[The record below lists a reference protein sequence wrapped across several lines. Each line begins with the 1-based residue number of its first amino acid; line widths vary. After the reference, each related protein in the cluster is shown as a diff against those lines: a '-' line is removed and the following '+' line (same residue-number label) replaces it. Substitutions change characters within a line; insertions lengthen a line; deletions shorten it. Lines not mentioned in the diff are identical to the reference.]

1 MTGPKSRREFGASG
15 SYERDESDA
24 ERFDRNWI
32 ELLQE
37 LRVMQMGTQIMTA
50 FLMTLPFH
58 SAFGDLSDFQVV
70 VYVVLLVSA
79 ALVTGLL
86 MVPVA
91 IHRRFFQR
99 RVKQRTVR
107 YGHRVVRIST
117 LAVGLVISL
126 AVFFV
131 VDVALHRTAALWIG
145 GGVLLAG
152 LFMLLVLPMMLR
164 PRS

>member
-1 MTGPKSRREFGASG
+1 MERPKKRRGAEPDVH
-15 SYERDESDA
+15 YERDESAA
-24 ERFDRNWI
+24 ERLDRNWL

-37 LRVMQMGTQIMTA
+37 LRVMQTGSQIMTA
-50 FLMTLPFH
+50 FLLTLPFH
-58 SAFGDLSDFQVV
+58 SSFKDLGDFQVG

-107 YGHRVVRIST
+107 YGHRVVRIAT
-117 LAVGLVISL
+117 LAVGFVISL

-131 VDVALHRTAALWIG
+131 VDVALDIEAAWWIG
-145 GGVLLAG
+145 GGVFAVV
-152 LFMLLVLPMMLR
+152 LFMLLILPTMLR
-164 PRS
+164 PRP

>member
-1 MTGPKSRREFGASG
+1 MKPPKRRRGPDPDGR
-15 SYERDESDA
+15 YERDESA
-24 ERFDRNWI
+24 AQRFDRNWL
-32 ELLQE
+32 ELIQE
-37 LRVMQMGTQIMTA
+37 LRVMQTGSQIMIA

-58 SAFGDLSDFQVV
+58 AAFGDLSVFQVR
-70 VYVVLLVSA
+70 VYTVLLVSA

-107 YGHRVVRIST
+107 YGHRVVRVST
-117 LAVGLVISL
+117 LAVGFVVSL

-131 VDVALHRTAALWIG
+131 VDVALDRVSAWWIG
-145 GGVLLAG
+145 GGVFAG
-152 LFMLLVLPMMLR
+152 VLFMLLILPMMLR
-164 PRS
+164 PKP

>member
-1 MTGPKSRREFGASG
+1 MTRPKPRREFDASG
-15 SYERDESDA
+15 RYERDESAA
-24 ERFDRNWI
+24 ERFDRNWL

-37 LRVMQMGTQIMTA
+37 LRVMQTGSQIMIA

-58 SAFGDLSDFQVV
+58 SAFADLSAFQVD

-117 LAVGLVISL
+117 LAVGYVVSL

-131 VDVALHRTAALWIG
+131 VDVALQREAALWVG
-145 GGVLLAG
+145 GGVLFAV
-152 LFMLLVLPMMLR
+152 LFMLLFLPMMLR
-164 PRS
+164 PRP